1 MYAIINQIISAS
13 EIVKEIEW
21 NTRNKSLKYA
31 EIISI

>member
-21 NTRNKSLKYA
+21 NTKNKSLKLLK
-31 EIISI
+31 